1 MAMTGNTPY
10 VAARA
15 KARRQKLADR
25 ARLRQLISQ
34 SPDQLTVAIG
44 DIGYRSEMDMYA
56 GRLSGG
62 DLVEAALAHNLEHEL
77 EAMVNLC
84 SGKIRSIVDLHE
96 PVRIPQRKSCAALSC
111 KQRRYGESD
120 SLNSS

>member
-1 MAMTGNTPY
+1 MVMTGNTPY

-15 KARRQKLADR
+15 KSRRQKLADR

-44 DIGYRSEMDMYA
+44 DIGYRTEMDMYA

-62 DLVEAALAHNLEHEL
+62 DLVEAALTHNLEHEL
-77 EAMVNLC
+77 D
-84 SGKIRSIVDLHE
+84 KICLLYTSPSPRD
-96 PVRIPQRKSCAALSC
+96 ATLS
-111 KQRRYGESD
+111 RMP
-120 SLNSS
+120 SSA

>member
-1 MAMTGNTPY
+1 MKMAMTGNTPY

-56 GRLSGG
+56 GRLTGG

-77 EAMVNLC
+77 EAMVRLVQRKNPNHC
-84 SGKIRSIVDLHE
+84 RDLHA
-96 PVRIPQRKSCAALSC
+96 PLRIP
-111 KQRRYGESD
+111 
-120 SLNSS
+120 